1 MSNSK
6 INIEKDKDSNKDK
19 ACDIDCD
26 IDCEYYRKILY
37 LITITVDLVLLY
49 IYQSQELNGFD
60 KFYVITILGV
70 HMAFMYSLYTNN
82 HNLIDNLHYTVVVY
96 VGISIFLKNR
106 LMVGLLL
113 AFIIVI
119 QATWILYEDCVINK
133 ITNNSIGFG
142 DVYSKLSI
150 IYTIILSYKFLFIK
164 RKTVAH

>member
-6 INIEKDKDSNKDK
+6 TNIEKDKEKDK
-19 ACDIDCD
+19 DCN

-49 IYQSQELNGFD
+49 IYQSQELNDFD
-60 KFYVITILGV
+60 KFYVITILGI

-96 VGISIFLKNR
+96 VGISIFLKNK
-106 LMVGLLL
+106 LMLGLLL

-119 QATWILYEDCVINK
+119 QSTWLLYDDCVINK

-142 DVYSKLSI
+142 DTYSKISI
-150 IYTIILSYKFLFIK
+150 IYTIILAYKFFK
-164 RKTVAH
+164 R